1 MRMVFLGCEIDKLCS
16 IFVTNWFLVFCAK
29 MMFLGVKLINFELV
43 VAVFVR
49 YTLWN
54 AEYRMSLTR
63 NLEMSHADQ
72 GADCETPLESLEVKG
87 GEEEHGETEKVVSD
101 LGLANSEICSSST
114 GAGVFGD
121 FPPQALKYIQQLQ
134 SELTNM
140 KEVTL
145 ILFYC
150 YVRIFCCYGCEIV
163 TFLRVYAIFYHS
175 KEGCLD

>member
-1 MRMVFLGCEIDKLCS
+1 
-16 IFVTNWFLVFCAK
+16 
-29 MMFLGVKLINFELV
+29 MFLGVKLINFELV

-63 NLEMSHADQ
+63 NLEISHADQ
-72 GADCETPLESLEVKG
+72 GADCETPLKSLEVKG

-101 LGLANSEICSSST
+101 LGLANSETYSSSN

-121 FPPQALKYIQQLQ
+121 LPPQALKYIQQLQ

-145 ILFYC
+145 LLFLLLSS
-150 YVRIFCCYGCEIV
+150 RFCCYGCEIV
-163 TFLRVYAIFYHS
+163 RILRVSAIFYYS
-175 KEGCLD
+175 KEVP

>member
-1 MRMVFLGCEIDKLCS
+1 
-16 IFVTNWFLVFCAK
+16 
-29 MMFLGVKLINFELV
+29 MFLGVKLINFELV

-63 NLEMSHADQ
+63 NLEISHADQ
-72 GADCETPLESLEVKG
+72 GADCETPLKSLEVKG

-101 LGLANSEICSSST
+101 LGLANSETYSSSN

-121 FPPQALKYIQQLQ
+121 LPPQALKYIQQLQ

-145 ILFYC
+145 LLFLLLSSC
-150 YVRIFCCYGCEIV
+150 FCCYGCEIV
-163 TFLRVYAIFYHS
+163 RILRVSAIFYYS
-175 KEGCLD
+175 KEVP